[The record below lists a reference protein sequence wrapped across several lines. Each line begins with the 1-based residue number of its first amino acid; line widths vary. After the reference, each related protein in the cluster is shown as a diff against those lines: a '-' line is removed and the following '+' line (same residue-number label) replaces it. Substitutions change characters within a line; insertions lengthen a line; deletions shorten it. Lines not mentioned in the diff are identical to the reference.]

1 MALRWLPYSY
11 LLMLWQDQ
19 AGQMQIKVVLI
30 GWKSPPAAL
39 SLEGG
44 GAGLKGCP
52 ALSEKEPVC

>member
-1 MALRWLPYSY
+1 
-11 LLMLWQDQ
+11 MLWQDQ

-44 GAGLKGCP
+44 GTGLEGCP
-52 ALSEKEPVC
+52 ALSETKGARVLSLRVIRCDG

>member
-1 MALRWLPYSY
+1 
-11 LLMLWQDQ
+11 
-19 AGQMQIKVVLI
+19 MQIKVVLI